1 MSGGQASG
9 RRSERQGPLVIELDP
24 AEMPSVADLV
34 PVAEPF
40 DVTLPVPARRGWRL
54 GAWLVGTAG
63 SLLLFLLT
71 LALWSYVEGLF
82 QRYPLL
88 GAVAA
93 VLAGLFAVL
102 TVIFVARELLA
113 LMRLRRIDG
122 LRERAAAA
130 VGAADA
136 RAARAVQA
144 EVAALYRGRADLAW
158 AAARHGERSH
168 DLAEAGALLALVEED
183 YLGPL
188 DQAARREI
196 ETAARQV
203 AAATAIV
210 PLALAD
216 VAVALIANMR
226 MVRRIA
232 AIYGGRSGA
241 FGSWRLMRRVAV
253 HLVATGAV
261 AVGDDLIHSVAGG
274 GLLSKL
280 SRRFGE
286 GVINGALTA
295 RVGIAAMEVCRPL
308 PFRALPRPRVT
319 NLLTRGLAGLFGRS
333 GAAPA
338 PPDPEGEAGP
348 AEVPDFDPASGRTR

>member
-1 MSGGQASG
+1 MKGETGTG
-9 RRSERQGPLVIELDP
+9 RRGPLLVELDP
-24 AEMPSVADLV
+24 AEMPVVADLA
-34 PVAEPF
+34 PLAEPA
-40 DVTLPVPARRGWRL
+40 DVAIPAPARRGWRL

-71 LALWSYVEGLF
+71 LALWSYVESLF
-82 QRYPLL
+82 VSYPLL
-88 GAVAA
+88 GSVAV
-93 VLAGLFAVL
+93 VLAGLLAL
-102 TVIFVARELLA
+102 LSLLFVARELLA
-113 LMRLRRIDG
+113 LMRLRRLDG
-122 LRERAAAA
+122 LRERARAA
-130 VGAADA
+130 VGPGDLG
-136 RAARAVQA
+136 AARAVQA
-144 EVAALYRGRADLAW
+144 EVVALYRGRAELAW
-158 AAARHGERSH
+158 VAARHGERSH
-168 DLAEAGALLALVEED
+168 DLAEAGAVLALVEED

-188 DQAARREI
+188 DQLARREI
-196 ETAARQV
+196 EAAARQV

-216 VAVALIANMR
+216 VAVALIANTR

-295 RVGIAAMEVCRPL
+295 RVGVAAMEVCRPL
-308 PFRALPRPRVT
+308 PFAALPRPKVT
-319 NLLTRGLAGLFGRS
+319 NLLTRGLAGLFGRR
-333 GAAPA
+333 
-338 PPDPEGEAGP
+338 GEA
-348 AEVPDFDPASGRTR
+348 AAPDFDTKSGRSL